1 MENYDAVGA
10 WRTQEA
16 AWEDPSR
23 SDPSG
28 AGRGGGLPMFPIDA
42 RFELP
47 IQSEAAKRLVGPEA
61 VRAELLHRREDF
73 ARGFTEKMMIYALG
87 RGLAMSDHRSIEGAV
102 EALKRGDDRLHA
114 LIHAVVQS
122 AAFQTR

>member
-23 SDPSG
+23 ADPSG
-28 AGRGGGLPMFPIDA
+28 AGKGNGPRTFPIDV

-47 IQSEAAKRLVGPEA
+47 IQSEAAKRLDGPEA
-61 VRAELLHRREDF
+61 VRAELLHRRDDF

-87 RGLAMSDHRSIEGAV
+87 RGLVMSDHRSIEGAV
-102 EALKRGDDRLHA
+102 EALKRGNYRLHA

-122 AAFQTR
+122 EAFQTR